1 MASALDLIRKYTRQS
16 KDCSQVMK
24 SRSQDSTTGTT
35 DRTCTSHDAQNN
47 TDIKR
52 KEDFLSGKSS
62 QTADKVFGRKPKGFS
77 LFMRENICC
86 EE

>member
-1 MASALDLIRKYTRQS
+1 MYTDQEKRQLIEMCKLT
-16 KDCSQVMK
+16 
-24 SRSQDSTTGTT
+24 
-35 DRTCTSHDAQNN
+35 
-47 TDIKR
+47 R